1 MEYRIDD
8 LLDEYLDQ
16 SVPMETM
23 AYTSATTIKEMTMK
37 KIRNENNLRRRK
49 GHKRI
54 FTAALAAAL
63 VFALSI
69 TAIAAY
75 SFHQQQQEALRNRLQ
90 VDNNHISSYVEYDET
105 KAEGVTL
112 LSAIHDGDFQRVY
125 VNVSPVTEEEAR
137 SGLATDTFRFSTDG
151 GKSGGT
157 AIIPFDEARLNEV
170 SMVDVYNELDGTTFR
185 TKDPEGIKKLMMDYS
200 YDKDTQTLTLECN
213 IWKDALSDT
222 VNLTILRFNEADEL
236 VHTYGTVTF
245 TPTTAEMREIRF
257 AEPVE
262 LYNEDLQ
269 ESCRVIGVRLTPLS
283 AAWLVEIEEAQELY
297 GGNTNLT
304 DAQREEQISWLN
316 CTDVLSSAA
325 LIMDN
330 GREHNTGIILSDPY
344 VNGLILPTSSWANTI
359 DINAVSAVRIQ
370 NQIVSCS

>member
-23 AYTSATTIKEMTMK
+23 AYTSANTIKEMTMK
-37 KIRNENNLRRRK
+37 KIRNENNLPRRK

-137 SGLATDTFRFSTDG
+137 SGLATDVFRFSTDG

-185 TKDPEGIKKLMMDYS
+185 TKDPEGIKELMMDYS

-262 LYNEDLQ
+262 LYNEELQ

-304 DAQREEQISWLN
+304 DAQREEQLSWLN

-330 GREHNTGIILSDPY
+330 GSEHNTGIILSDPY
-344 VNGLILPTSSWANTI
+344 VNGLIMPTSSWANTI